1 MVKIRYIISKYFYG
15 IISFMNIEKTH
26 LSDTEVCLTIALD
39 QNALT
44 EAEAQA
50 LKQLAPTVTAKGF
63 RKGKVPTNVAKKQLD
78 PSVLA
83 NHTIEIAVNK
93 ALFEA
98 FNQEDLNPLDQPK
111 VDITKFVPE
120 QQLEFKAI
128 VPIVPEIKLPDY
140 KKLKTKKTV
149 AKVTDQDVED
159 ILTRVQKGFAT
170 DEPVDRP
177 AKLGDKVV
185 IDFKGYLGDKPF
197 EGGEAKDYTLELGSG
212 QFIPGFEEGIV
223 GKKAEDRFDLKL
235 KFPKDYHAKNLA
247 GKAVVFTT
255 SLKKVLA
262 VKLPELN
269 DDLAKQAG
277 DFKTL
282 ADFKADIRKNLIV
295 QKEEEAEAKYRDQL
309 VDELGKKTKVAIPEV
324 LKTDQINALKR
335 DMTQNLMY
343 RGMTLEQY
351 LASLELSEADW
362 TEKELAPL
370 AEARVKSG
378 LAIAEVSKLEKIE
391 VSEAEVDIKLAELKT
406 QYAGSPDAIKQLD
419 NPTVWRDLRNNLL
432 TEKTINKLVEVNA

>member
-1 MVKIRYIISKYFYG
+1 MK
-15 IISFMNIEKTH
+15 IEKTH
-26 LSDTEVCLTIALD
+26 LSDTEVSLTIALD
-39 QNALT
+39 KTALV
-44 EAEAQA
+44 EAETQA
-50 LKQLAPTVTAKGF
+50 LKQLAPSVSTKGF
-63 RKGKVPTNVAKKQLD
+63 RKGKVPADVAKKQLD

-83 NHTIEIAVNK
+83 NRVIELAVNK

-98 FNQEDLNPLDQPK
+98 FSQEDLNPLDQPK

-120 QQLEFKAI
+120 QELEFKA
-128 VPIVPEIKLPDY
+128 VVLVVPEVKLPDY
-140 KKLKTKKTV
+140 KKLKVKKTV
-149 AKVTDQDVED
+149 AKVTDKDVND
-159 ILTRVQKGFAT
+159 ILARVQKGFAT

-223 GKKAEDRFDLKL
+223 GKKADERFDLKL
-235 KFPKDYHAKNLA
+235 KFPKEYHAKNLA

-255 SLKKVLA
+255 SLKKVLE

-269 DDLAKQAG
+269 DELAKQAG

-282 ADFKADIRKNLIV
+282 EEFKADVRKNLIV
-295 QKEEEAEAKYRDQL
+295 QKEEEAEAKYRDEL
-309 VDELGKKTKVAIPEV
+309 VNELGKKTKVAIPEV

-351 LASLELSEADW
+351 LESLDLSEEDW
-362 TEKELAPL
+362 ITKELAPV
-370 AEARVKSG
+370 AESRVKSG
-378 LAIAEVSKLEKIE
+378 LAIAEVSKLEKIDVTE
-391 VSEAEVDIKLAELKT
+391 DEVDAKLAELKT
-406 QYAGSPDAIKQLD
+406 QYAGSPDALKQLD
-419 NPTVWRDLRNNLL
+419 NPAVWRDLRNNLL
-432 TEKTINKLVEVNA
+432 TEKTINRLVELNA

>member
-1 MVKIRYIISKYFYG
+1 MK
-15 IISFMNIEKTH
+15 IEKTH
-26 LSDTEVCLTIALD
+26 LSDTEISLTIALD
-39 QNALT
+39 KTALV
-44 EAEAQA
+44 EAETQA
-50 LKQLAPTVTAKGF
+50 LKQLAPSVSAKGF
-63 RKGKVPTNVAKKQLD
+63 RKGKVPADVAKKQLD

-83 NHTIEIAVNK
+83 NRVIELAVNK

-120 QQLEFKAI
+120 QELEFKAV
-128 VPIVPEIKLPDY
+128 VPVVPEIKLPDY
-140 KKLKTKKTV
+140 KKLKVKKTV
-149 AKVTDQDVED
+149 AKVTDKDIED
-159 ILTRVQKGFAT
+159 ILARVQKGFAT

-223 GKKAEDRFDLKL
+223 GKKADERFDLKL
-235 KFPKDYHAKNLA
+235 KFPKEYHAKNFA

-255 SLKKVLA
+255 SLKKVLE

-269 DDLAKQAG
+269 DELAKQAG

-282 ADFKADIRKNLIV
+282 ADFNADIRKNLIV
-295 QKEEEAEAKYRDQL
+295 QKEEEAEAKYRDEL
-309 VDELGKKTKVAIPEV
+309 VNELGKKTKVAIPEV
-324 LKTDQINALKR
+324 LKTDQINTLKR

-351 LASLELSEADW
+351 LESLDLSEEDW
-362 TEKELAPL
+362 ITKELTPV
-370 AEARVKSG
+370 AESRVKSG
-378 LAIAEVSKLEKIE
+378 LAIAEVSKLENIDVTE
-391 VSEAEVDIKLAELKT
+391 DEVDAKLAELKT
-406 QYAGSPDAIKQLD
+406 QYAGSPDALKQLD
-419 NPTVWRDLRNNLL
+419 NPAVWRDLRNNLL
-432 TEKTINKLVEVNA
+432 TEKTINRLVELNA

>member
-1 MVKIRYIISKYFYG
+1 MKVD
-15 IISFMNIEKTH
+15 KTK
-26 LSDTEVCLTIALD
+26 LSDTEVSLTIALD
-39 QNALT
+39 QAALT

-50 LKQLAPTVTAKGF
+50 LKQLAPSVSAKGF
-63 RKGKVPTNVAKKQLD
+63 RKGKVPTDVAKKQLD
-78 PSVLA
+78 PSILA
-83 NHTIEIAVNK
+83 NRVIELAVNK

-120 QQLEFKAI
+120 QELEFKAV
-128 VPIVPEIKLPDY
+128 VPVVPEIKLPDY
-140 KKLKTKKTV
+140 KKLKIKKTV
-149 AKVTDQDVED
+149 AKVTDKDVDE
-159 ILTRVQKGFAT
+159 IVVRVQKGFAK

-197 EGGEAKDYTLELGSG
+197 DGGEAKDYTLELGSG
-212 QFIPGFEEGIV
+212 QFIPGFEDGIV
-223 GKKAEDRFDLKL
+223 GKKAEERFDLKL

-247 GKAVVFTT
+247 GQAVVFTT
-255 SLKKVLA
+255 SLKKVLE

-269 DDLAKQAG
+269 DELAKQAG

-282 ADFKADIRKNLIV
+282 DEFKADIRKNLIV
-295 QKEEEAEAKYRDQL
+295 QKEEEAEAKYRDDL
-309 VDELGKKTKVAIPEV
+309 VNELGKKTKVAIPEV

-335 DMTQNLMY
+335 DTVQNLMY
-343 RGMTLEQY
+343 RGMTLEAY
-351 LASLELSEADW
+351 LETLGLSEAEWID
-362 TEKELAPL
+362 KELAPL

-391 VSEAEVDIKLAELKT
+391 VDEVEVDAKLAELKT
-406 QYAGSPDAIKQLD
+406 QYAGSPDAIKQLE
-419 NPTVWRDLRNNLL
+419 NPAVWRDLRNNLL
-432 TEKTINKLVEVNA
+432 TEKTINKLVELNA